1 MELWVLV
8 ITVVLVAA
16 TYGLYR
22 VVLAVGES
30 G

>member
-8 ITVVLVAA
+8 ITAALIAA

-22 VVLAVGES
+22 VVAALKEPA
-30 G
+30 